1 MVCSSWFAFLALGV
15 IGASPAW
22 AADNG
27 VESTKLA
34 DDALIL
40 ECESRQACES
50 VATAVEASGGALR
63 HVYNSDVFHGV
74 SFQLPKSTTVD
85 DRKALVAQFKGI
97 KASWP
102 VEDIALVPEDTARDQ
117 PEDKLQV
124 LKGGEEKRAPLGLRA
139 DDDGVETPWNHLMTH
154 IGKLHEEGYL
164 GSGIKIA
171 VIDTGV
177 RCLPRVSE
185 KGRC

>member
-27 VESTKLA
+27 IESTKLA
-34 DDALIL
+34 ADDLIL
-40 ECESRQACES
+40 ECESNQACQL
-50 VATAVEASGGALR
+50 VANAVEASGGVL
-63 HVYNSDVFHGV
+63 HYLYESDVFHGV
-74 SFQLPKSTTVD
+74 SFQLPKSATAEE
-85 DRKALVAQFKGI
+85 RSALVAQFKGI

-102 VEDIALVPEDTARDQ
+102 VQDITLVPEDIAKDQ
-117 PEDKLQV
+117 PEDKLQA
-124 LKGGEEKRAPLGLRA
+124 LKGGEEKRAPLGRRA

-154 IGKLHEEGYL
+154 VDKLHEEGYL

-177 RCLPRVSE
+177 RCLARVSE
-185 KGRC
+185 QGRC